1 MSDRLTVMTSRLAA
15 FLLLVIGTL
24 GAAALVPSPCQA
36 CSCAVQTPA
45 QALAAADA
53 VFTGEVVRS
62 EAPTGGSSA
71 ALMRYDVRVTRV
83 FKGTVPAEVEVF
95 SPVSGSS
102 CGRELTED
110 AWVFYARWGAG
121 ETLFGTPVG
130 GLLVTLCDGT
140 DLARNVDLDAVLG
153 QGRAPDPSLSGAL
166 PASPDATSG
175 PTSATGPTSYAGYV
189 IGGVA
194 SLIGFG
200 ALAQFAVSRQR
211 RRAEPH

>member
-1 MSDRLTVMTSRLAA
+1 MPDRPTVMASRLAV
-15 FLLLVIGTL
+15 FLLTVIGTL
-24 GAAALVPSPCQA
+24 GVAAVAPTPCQA
-36 CSCAVQTPA
+36 CSCADRSPA
-45 QALAAADA
+45 EALAAADA

-71 ALMRYDVRVTRV
+71 ALVRYDVRVTRV

-95 SPVSGSS
+95 SPVSGAS

-110 AWVFYARWGAG
+110 TWVFFARRGVG
-121 ETLFGTPVG
+121 DTFFGTPAG

-140 DLARNVDLDAVLG
+140 DLARNVDLATLLG
-153 QGRAPDPSLSGAL
+153 QGRAPDPTLTGASL
-166 PASPDATSG
+166 
-175 PTSATGPTSYAGYV
+175 PTAAGGTSYLAYA
-189 IGGVA
+189 IGGVVV
-194 SLIGFG
+194 LIGLA